1 MSRHVNERPVAVI
14 TGGGGG
20 LGNDIADHLADD
32 GFDLALLDVS
42 KAALETAVDRLGA
55 RFPGLKVLTIA
66 GNLSDESIVNKAFNR
81 IEDEFGRID
90 ALVSAAGGS
99 GTAIV
104 RDLSELSGE
113 IWRSVVESNLTS
125 TFLCAQHAVPI
136 MLKRGY
142 GRIVNFSS
150 LVADG
155 LDGPS
160 GTVGARLAYA
170 ASKGGIV
177 SLTKQLGKD
186 LGSTGITVNAIA
198 PGLILPTTGRVRNSF
213 ESMGEEDRAATA
225 AAIPV
230 GRPGTGHEIAAAVA
244 YLVSEAAAFTSGTV
258 LHVDGAA
265 S

>member
-1 MSRHVNERPVAVI
+1 MSHPMNHRPVAVI
-14 TGGGGG
+14 SGGGGG
-20 LGNDIADHLADD
+20 LGNDIADRLADD

-42 KAALETAVDRLGA
+42 SSALQSAAARLSE
-55 RFPGLKVLTIA
+55 RSPKLKVLTYA
-66 GNLSDESIVNKAFNR
+66 GNLAEESVVAETFTR
-81 IEDEFGRID
+81 IEAEFGRID
-90 ALVSAAGGS
+90 VLVSAAGGS
-99 GTAIV
+99 GTAKV
-104 RDLSELSGE
+104 RELSELSAE
-113 IWRSVVESNLTS
+113 VWREVIESNLTS
-125 TFLCAQHAVPI
+125 TFLCARQAVPI

-186 LGSTGITVNAIA
+186 LGGTGITVNAVA
-198 PGLILPTTGRVRNSF
+198 PGLILPTTGRVRDTF
-213 ESMGEEDRAATA
+213 EVMGAEEKAATS

-230 GRPGTGHEIAAAVA
+230 GRPGTGREIAAAVA
-244 YLVSEAAAFTSGTV
+244 YLASAAAAFTSGTV

>member
-1 MSRHVNERPVAVI
+1 MNHRPVAVI
-14 TGGGGG
+14 TGAGGG
-20 LGNDIADHLADD
+20 LGKDIAGRLADD
-32 GFDLALLDVS
+32 GFDLALLDMS
-42 KAALETAVDRLGA
+42 ASSLQDAAARLKASAPQV
-55 RFPGLKVLTIA
+55 KVLTLA
-66 GNLSDESIVNKAFNR
+66 GDLADEAMVAQAFAR
-81 IEDEFGRID
+81 IEGEFGRLD

-99 GTAIV
+99 GTAVV
-104 RDLSELSGE
+104 RELSELSGE
-113 IWRSVVESNLTS
+113 VWRSVIESNLTS
-125 TFLCAQHAVPI
+125 TFLCARHAVPV

-155 LDGPS
+155 LAGPS

-186 LGSTGITVNAIA
+186 LGGTGITVNAVA
-198 PGLILPTTGRVRNSF
+198 PGLILPTSGRVRDSF
-213 ESMGEEDRAATA
+213 ESMAPEERAATS

-244 YLVSEAAAFTSGTV
+244 YLVSDAAAFTSGTV

>member
-1 MSRHVNERPVAVI
+1 MNHKPVAVI
-14 TGGGGG
+14 TGAGGG
-20 LGNDIADHLADD
+20 LGNDIADRLADD

-42 KAALETAVDRLGA
+42 ESSLQDAAARLTDRA
-55 RFPGLKVLTIA
+55 PQVKVLTLT
-66 GNLSDESIVNKAFNR
+66 GNLADEAMVAQAFAR
-81 IEDEFGRID
+81 IEGEFGRID

-99 GTAIV
+99 GTAVV
-104 RDLSELSGE
+104 RELSELSGGV
-113 IWRSVVESNLTS
+113 WRSVIESNLTS
-125 TFLCAQHAVPI
+125 TFLCAQHAVPV

-155 LDGPS
+155 LAGPS

-186 LGSTGITVNAIA
+186 LGGTGITVNAVA
-198 PGLILPTTGRVRNSF
+198 PGLILPTSGRVRDSF
-213 ESMGEEDRAATA
+213 ESMAPEERAATS
-225 AAIPV
+225 AAIPA

-244 YLVSEAAAFTSGTV
+244 YLVSDAAAFTSGTV

>member
-1 MSRHVNERPVAVI
+1 MSHPMNDRPVAVI
-14 TGGGGG
+14 TGAGGG
-20 LGNDIADHLADD
+20 LGNDIADRLADD

-42 KAALETAVDRLGA
+42 EPALKEAATRLNDRA
-55 RFPGLKVLTIA
+55 PQAKVLTLT
-66 GNLSDESIVNKAFNR
+66 GNLADEAVVAEVFAR
-81 IEDEFGRID
+81 IEAEFGRID

-99 GTAIV
+99 GTAVV
-104 RDLSELSGE
+104 RELSELSGDV
-113 IWRSVVESNLTS
+113 WRSVIESNLTS
-125 TFLCAQHAVPI
+125 TFLCARHAVTV

-155 LDGPS
+155 FAGPS

-186 LGSTGITVNAIA
+186 LGGTGITVNAVA
-198 PGLILPTTGRVRNSF
+198 PGLILPTNGRVRDSF
-213 ESMGEEDRAATA
+213 ESMEPQERAATS

-244 YLVSEAAAFTSGTV
+244 YLVSDAAAFTSGTV

>member
-1 MSRHVNERPVAVI
+1 MSHPMNDRPVAVI
-14 TGGGGG
+14 TGAGGG
-20 LGNDIADHLADD
+20 LGNDIADRLADD

-42 KAALETAVDRLGA
+42 EPALKEAATRLNDRA
-55 RFPGLKVLTIA
+55 PQAKVLTLT
-66 GNLSDESIVNKAFNR
+66 GNLADEAVVAEVFAR
-81 IEDEFGRID
+81 IEAEFGRID

-99 GTAIV
+99 GTAVV
-104 RDLSELSGE
+104 RELSELSGDV
-113 IWRSVVESNLTS
+113 WRSVIESNLTS
-125 TFLCAQHAVPI
+125 TFLCARHAVTV

-155 LDGPS
+155 LAGPS

-186 LGSTGITVNAIA
+186 LGGTGITVNAVA
-198 PGLILPTTGRVRNSF
+198 PGLILPTNGRVRDSF
-213 ESMGEEDRAATA
+213 ESMEPQERAATS

-244 YLVSEAAAFTSGTV
+244 YLVSDAAAFTSGTV